1 MALSAQRIEELRK
14 KYPQLGG
21 MSFSEQETV
30 EETPVSSTELL
41 DGLRAGKY
49 RAPVETEEVVEEKEK
64 FDILDNP
71 VTRGIQAVFPGKK
84 IGESLGTIAAAGG
97 RAIQGDMK
105 GAGEILDTQVPVPE
119 LIGDVVAGG
128 ATALSAGLAAPA
140 GLAGKVAQGAGLGAT
155 ISGGRAVSEGDEIG
169 EVAKDAAVGGAIG
182 GAIPLVGEAVKGFG
196 RLLRGTGD
204 KIQFSVIK
212 PTQADIKDG
221 FSLDTVKKYDLGGS
235 LTESFGKTET
245 ALDDLTAQLNSKIE
259 AGSPLNLQKVLQ
271 ETASELTEKKTSSF
285 GSNTSVAKALDQL
298 KGEVDTIVDK
308 QGLVPLTDAQTV
320 KRAAGHMGAWQF
332 GQRDPDSS
340 ARERVYNVFYTKM
353 KEAIEKSSPEGVKE
367 INKQISELIPVMN
380 ALIRRIP
387 VAERSNV
394 LGLGEIISLA
404 GATVNPAA
412 LGVGL
417 LNIGSK
423 SGWVGDKL
431 SKAGQ
436 SIMGGIPVAGNALR
450 TLAPQG
456 VGGDEEIQD

>member
-1 MALSAQRIEELRK
+1 MITAEQRAKLDEYKAKNGLATSTAQPSAFNAIDKRIAEK
-14 KYPQLGG
+14 
-21 MSFSEQETV
+21 
-30 EETPVSSTELL
+30 
-41 DGLRAGKY
+41 RA
-49 RAPVETEEVVEEKEK
+49 TKEAEHPK
-64 FDILDNP
+64 FDILNNP
-71 VTRGIQAVFPGKK
+71 VTRGVQAVFPGKK
-84 IGESLGTIAAAGG
+84 VGESLGTIIAAGG
-97 RAIQGDMK
+97 RAVQGDMK
-105 GAGEILDTQVPVPE
+105 GAGEILETQVPIPQ
-119 LIGDVVAGG
+119 LIGDIVAGG
-128 ATALSAGLAAPA
+128 ATAASAGLAAPA
-140 GLAGKVAQGAGLGAT
+140 SVVGKVGLGAGLGGT
-155 ISGGRAVSEGDEIG
+155 ISGGRALSEGKEI
-169 EVAKDAAVGGAIG
+169 EDIAKAAGTGAAIG

-204 KIQFSVIK
+204 KIQVSVIK

-221 FSLDTVKKYDLGGS
+221 FSLDTIKKYDLGGS
-235 LTESFGKTET
+235 LTQSFSKTESK
-245 ALDDLTAQLNSKIE
+245 LDDLTAQLNSKIE

-285 GSNTSVAKALDQL
+285 GSNTSVAKALEQL
-298 KGEVDTIVDK
+298 KGEVDTIVDE
-308 QGLVPLTDAQTV
+308 QGLVPLTDAQVV

-340 ARERVYNVFYTKM
+340 ARERVYNVFYTKI

-423 SGWVGDKL
+423 SGWAGNQL
-431 SKAGQ
+431 SKAGEA
-436 SIMGGIPVAGNALR
+436 ITKGVPAVGNALR
-450 TLAPQG
+450 TLAPQA
-456 VGGDEEIQD
+456 VGD